1 MEPQN
6 LLVILAFPF
15 AKPACFATGNSPG
28 GALRNHLFRPVRIL
42 GDGPLK
48 QWSKCSPGGIT
59 SVMPVTVPITSVMP
73 VTVPSNSGASVLQG
87 ATVTDRPSCF
97 WPALEQVV
105 YRGARPGDQD
115 GLLTG
120 RTPQRGPLEGATTG
134 EPILA
139 APTWPPTVVEQVV
152 YRGPRPGD
160 QDGLLTGR
168 TPQRGPL
175 EGATT
180 GEPILAAPTWPP
192 HCGGA
197 SGLQGA
203 RPTCH
208 LKGCAW
214 APLQNW
220 DRSSVR
226 SKE

>member
-1 MEPQN
+1 MRMEPQN
-6 LLVILAFPF
+6 TAFPF

-120 RTPQRGPLEGATTG
+120 RTPQGGPLEGATTG

-152 YRGPRPGD
+152 YRGPAPPV
-160 QDGLLTGR
+160 TS
-168 TPQRGPL
+168 RGVLWHPFRN
-175 EGATT
+175 GTVAV
-180 GEPILAAPTWPP
+180 
-192 HCGGA
+192 
-197 SGLQGA
+197 
-203 RPTCH
+203 
-208 LKGCAW
+208 CA
-214 APLQNW
+214 Q
-220 DRSSVR
+220 R
-226 SKE
+226 SKKAHPRISVFSASALCVKSPMHLGRPVAG

>member
-152 YRGPRPGD
+152 YRGPAPPVTSRGVLWHPFRNGTVAVCAQRMKKAHPRISIFSASALCVKSPMHLGRPVAG
-160 QDGLLTGR
+160 
-168 TPQRGPL
+168 
-175 EGATT
+175 
-180 GEPILAAPTWPP
+180 
-192 HCGGA
+192 
-197 SGLQGA
+197 
-203 RPTCH
+203 
-208 LKGCAW
+208 
-214 APLQNW
+214 
-220 DRSSVR
+220 
-226 SKE
+226 

>member
-48 QWSKCSPGGIT
+48 QWSKCSPGG
-59 SVMPVTVPITSVMP
+59 ITSVMP

-139 APTWPPTVVEQVV
+139 APTWPPTVVEQVD
-152 YRGPRPGD
+152 YRGPDLGTKMDFFLVGPPSGGHWRGLPRGNPSWRRQPGPP
-160 QDGLLTGR
+160 LWWSKWSTG
-168 TPQRGPL
+168 G
-175 EGATT
+175 
-180 GEPILAAPTWPP
+180 PP
-192 HCGGA
+192 HQSPQGGCFGTP
-197 SGLQGA
+197 SEMG
-203 RPTCH
+203 P
-208 LKGCAW
+208 
-214 APLQNW
+214 
-220 DRSSVR
+220 
-226 SKE
+226 

>member
-15 AKPACFATGNSPG
+15 ATPAFFATGNSPG

-48 QWSKCSPGGIT
+48 QWSKCSPGG
-59 SVMPVTVPITSVMP
+59 ITSVMP

-152 YRGPRPGD
+152 YRGPAPPVTSRGVLWHPFRNGTVAVCAQRMKKAHPRISIFSASALCVKSPMHLGRPVAG
-160 QDGLLTGR
+160 
-168 TPQRGPL
+168 
-175 EGATT
+175 
-180 GEPILAAPTWPP
+180 
-192 HCGGA
+192 
-197 SGLQGA
+197 
-203 RPTCH
+203 
-208 LKGCAW
+208 
-214 APLQNW
+214 
-220 DRSSVR
+220 
-226 SKE
+226 

>member
-120 RTPQRGPLEGATTG
+120 RTPPAGATGGGYHGGTHLG
-134 EPILA
+134 GANLA
-139 APTWPPTVVEQVV
+139 
-152 YRGPRPGD
+152 
-160 QDGLLTGR
+160 
-168 TPQRGPL
+168 
-175 EGATT
+175 
-180 GEPILAAPTWPP
+180 P

-203 RPTCH
+203 RPTSH
-208 LKGCAW
+208 LKGCAL

>member
-152 YRGPRPGD
+152 YRGPAPPV
-160 QDGLLTGR
+160 TS
-168 TPQRGPL
+168 RGALWHPFRI
-175 EGATT
+175 GTVAV
-180 GEPILAAPTWPP
+180 
-192 HCGGA
+192 
-197 SGLQGA
+197 
-203 RPTCH
+203 
-208 LKGCAW
+208 CA
-214 APLQNW
+214 Q
-220 DRSSVR
+220 R
-226 SKE
+226 SKKAHPRISVFSASALCVKSPMHLGRPVAG

>member
-105 YRGARPGDQD
+105 YRGPALGTKMDF
-115 GLLTG
+115 LLVG
-120 RTPQRGPLEGATTG
+120 PPRGG
-134 EPILA
+134 
-139 APTWPPTVVEQVV
+139 
-152 YRGPRPGD
+152 
-160 QDGLLTGR
+160 
-168 TPQRGPL
+168 
-175 EGATT
+175 
-180 GEPILAAPTWPP
+180 
-192 HCGGA
+192 H
-197 SGLQGA
+197 
-203 RPTCH
+203 
-208 LKGCAW
+208 
-214 APLQNW
+214 
-220 DRSSVR
+220 
-226 SKE
+226 